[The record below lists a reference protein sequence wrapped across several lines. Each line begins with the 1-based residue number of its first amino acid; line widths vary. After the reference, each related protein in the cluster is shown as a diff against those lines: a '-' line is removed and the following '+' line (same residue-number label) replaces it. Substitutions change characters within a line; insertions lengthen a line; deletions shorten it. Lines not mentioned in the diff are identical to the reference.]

1 MTSRLFTPLTL
12 RGLTLPNR
20 IMVGPMGQYSS
31 RDGCMGAWHLM
42 HLGSLA
48 ISGAGMLVIEATA
61 VTPEGRLSPGDP
73 GLWCDANEEAFAPIL
88 AFCRE
93 HGAARLGMQLNHSG
107 RKGSVCVAWEGH
119 HALGVD
125 RGGWVPLAPSAAPYP
140 GRTAP
145 IVLDD
150 AGLRR
155 IVDAFV
161 ASVRRAD
168 RLGIDFLE
176 LHAAHG
182 YLLHNFLS
190 PLTNVRTDRY
200 GGSLANRM
208 RFPLEVFRAIRDT
221 WPESKPIGVR
231 ISAVD
236 WVDGGWS
243 LDDSIAF
250 AAALKEAGCDYLTA
264 SSGGA
269 APEQK
274 IVVGPGYQVP
284 FAEAIRRETGLCT
297 VAVGLIT
304 EPRQAEEILRD
315 GRADIVGLARRMLYD
330 PRWPWHAAV
339 ELGDEF
345 SYPRQY
351 ERAHPSM
358 QAGDF
363 LKPRRDR

>member
-1 MTSRLFTPLTL
+1 
-12 RGLTLPNR
+12 
-20 IMVGPMGQYSS
+20 
-31 RDGCMGAWHLM
+31 
-42 HLGSLA
+42 
-48 ISGAGMLVIEATA
+48 
-61 VTPEGRLSPGDP
+61 
-73 GLWCDANEEAFAPIL
+73 
-88 AFCRE
+88 
-93 HGAARLGMQLNHSG
+93 
-107 RKGSVCVAWEGH
+107 
-119 HALGVD
+119 
-125 RGGWVPLAPSAAPYP
+125 
-140 GRTAP
+140 
-145 IVLDD
+145 
-150 AGLRR
+150 
-155 IVDAFV
+155 V
-161 ASVRRAD
+161 ASAGRAD

-190 PLTNVRTDRY
+190 PLTNARADRY

-208 RFPLEVFRAIRDT
+208 RFPLEVFRAVRDA
-221 WPESKPIGVR
+221 WPERKPIGVR

-250 AAALKEAGCDYLTA
+250 AAALKAAGCDYLTA

-269 APEQK
+269 VPEQK

-284 FAEAIRRETGLCT
+284 FAEAIRRATGLCT

-304 EPRQAEEILRD
+304 EPRQAEEILRE

-363 LKPRRDR
+363 LKPRPDR